1 MLRTDTM
8 IRSIMTMT
16 RVVVL
21 AVIAMAFVFVVMLV
35 HDGEGG
41 DEGEDGG

>member
-35 HDGEGG
+35 HEED
-41 DEGEDGG
+41 DEE

>member
-1 MLRTDTM
+1 
-8 IRSIMTMT
+8 MT

-41 DEGEDGG
+41 DAGEDG

>member
-1 MLRTDTM
+1 
-8 IRSIMTMT
+8 MTMT

-35 HDGEGG
+35 HDGEGV
-41 DEGEDGG
+41 DEGEDV